1 MSNYLLLRNNKES
14 GPYTLEEIK
23 AMSLKSYDLLWVVG
37 KSAAWRY
44 PGEIIEL
51 MAFAP
56 PVPEQFSDGPVKKK
70 QSDISTADSSVNKK
84 SESSNAR
91 TRENNAQRTA
101 SRSVYVNL
109 PAEKRQVPVPPVR
122 NTYEANLPVVN
133 SQEPVYDFSDLYKK
147 QPTRAVRFSA
157 KLLWISTIILLFG
170 TGILTG
176 FFISD
181 RRKFFSTVANHP
193 QNPPASQPATLDNK
207 KEISPVNFHDSRKI
221 SAEET
226 LLPKANPDLTVNSA
240 TGRSMS
246 SPGKKDRKNTVE
258 KKDSTLGQTGAF
270 SAVKMTDSIKQ
281 NSIPKT
287 ESLYQKIKAHPE
299 NFLNLVTGRYSTG
312 LFGGISSFPVTL
324 TNNSPV
330 QFDLVT
336 VNIAYIQN
344 NEKVFKTES
353 LSFNDIEP
361 GETVTLKAPKS
372 PRGVKITMRIQSY
385 SSRALEL
392 NNSN

>member
-14 GPYTLEEIK
+14 GPFTLEEIK

-51 MAFAP
+51 MGFAP

-70 QSDISTADSSVNKK
+70 QPDISTADSTANKK
-84 SESSNAR
+84 SDSSNAR
-91 TRENNAQRTA
+91 TRENNSQRIA
-101 SRSVYVNL
+101 SRVYVNL
-109 PAEKRQVPVPPVR
+109 PAEKKQALIPPVP
-122 NTYEANLPVVN
+122 NSYEANPSSMR

-147 QPTRAVRFSA
+147 QPGSAVRFSA
-157 KLLWISTIILLFG
+157 KLLWVSTIILLFG

-193 QNPPASQPATLDNK
+193 QNPPVIQPTALDNK
-207 KEISPVNFHDSRKI
+207 KEISPINFPVNPRT
-221 SAEET
+221 SADKT
-226 LLPKANPDLTVNSA
+226 LQTKPDPNKSVNPASGRLT
-240 TGRSMS
+240 S
-246 SPGKKDRKNTVE
+246 SIFRKDRKNTVE
-258 KKDSTLGQTGAF
+258 KKDSTGSQTDSYSTIKVA
-270 SAVKMTDSIKQ
+270 DSIKE
-281 NSIPKT
+281 NSISKT

-299 NFLNLVTGRYSTG
+299 NYLNLVTGRYSTG

-330 QFDLVT
+330 QFDLVA
-336 VNIAYIQN
+336 VSIQYIQN

-361 GETVTLKAPKS
+361 GETVTLKAPRS